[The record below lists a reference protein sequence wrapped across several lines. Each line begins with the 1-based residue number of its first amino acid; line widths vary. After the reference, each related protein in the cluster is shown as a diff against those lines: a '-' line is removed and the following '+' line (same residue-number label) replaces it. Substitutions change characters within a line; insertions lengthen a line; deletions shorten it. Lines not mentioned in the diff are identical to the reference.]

1 MNDRHIQL
9 FANLK
14 NLVATNEAFVTK
26 IHEFEGARYQVFD
39 YFLARYSDFLLEDSR
54 EARGIMF
61 EVDEAG
67 NPIRLACWMP
77 KKFFNLN
84 ENPFTIGL
92 DLSDDNID
100 GVMDKMDG
108 SIISTMM
115 HNGKMILKSKTS
127 LSSDHA
133 AQATAFLY
141 KGGYKS
147 PLAEHLEH
155 YTKAGYSVHMEL
167 TSPDL
172 RIVLGYPEIK
182 LTILSMR
189 RLSDGAMVNRRTFYD
204 HFPCEFRDGYDLS
217 YWVADFSPE
226 YFNNTD
232 PFKQKGSFGIKFNQ
246 MTRNANG
253 DQVSKFIDSIK
264 GMTGV
269 EGYIVRLKNGEHIK
283 IKCDWYCAL
292 HHTKDSISAPRR
304 LFETIL
310 NGAADDLKAMFAADP
325 ITVGRVVEME
335 NKVVE
340 KFNRLIKKVETFYNE
355 HKSLDRKAYAIAAT
369 AERDDNLM
377 GPKMNLYLGKENNYK
392 EFFLKHPEMFDVNPT
407 EESND

>member
-1 MNDRHIQL
+1 MNERHSQL

-14 NLVATNEAFVTK
+14 NLVATNEAFISKTV
-26 IHEFEGARYQVFD
+26 EFDGGKFCVFD
-39 YFLARYSDFLLEDSR
+39 YFLARYSDFLLEDAR

-61 EVDEAG
+61 EVDDAG

-77 KKFFNLN
+77 AKFFNIS
-84 ENPFTIGL
+84 ENPITMNL

-100 GVMDKMDG
+100 GIMDKLDG

-115 HNGKMILKSKTS
+115 HKGKMILKSKTS

-133 AQATAFLY
+133 AQATEYLY
-141 KGGYKS
+141 ANGYKS
-147 PLAEHLEH
+147 TLAEKLE
-155 YTKAGYSVHMEL
+155 YFTKAGYSVHMEL

-172 RIVLGYPEIK
+172 RIVLGYPTIN

-189 RLSDGAMVNRRTFYD
+189 RLSDGAMVSAQNFYD
-204 HFPCEFRDGYDLS
+204 HFPNDFRDDGTYY
-217 YWVADFSPE
+217 YWVKELTPE
-226 YFNNTD
+226 QFNGKGN
-232 PFKQKGSFGIKFNQ
+232 PFEQKTRTIKS
-246 MTRNANG
+246 MSAG
-253 DQVSKFIDSIK
+253 DGLGVSRFIDSIK

-325 ITVGRVVEME
+325 ITVARVTEME
-335 NKVVE
+335 DKVVE
-340 KFNRLIKKVETFYNE
+340 KFNRLIQKVEAFYNDN
-355 HKSLDRKAYAIAAT
+355 KSLDRKSYAIAAS

-377 GPKMNLYLGKENNYK
+377 GLKMNLYLGKENNYK
-392 EFFLKHPEMFDVNPT
+392 EFFLKHPEMFGINST
-407 EESND
+407 EEGS

>member
-147 PLAEHLEH
+147 PLAELLEH
-155 YTKAGYSVHMEL
+155 FTKAGYSVHMEL

-189 RLSDGAMVNRRTFYD
+189 RLSDGAMVSKQNFYE
-204 HFPCEFRDGYDLS
+204 HFPSEFRDDGTYY
-217 YWVADFSPE
+217 YWVKEYIADHFFGNPFTGSPDLKLMSGYLNGVPE
-226 YFNNTD
+226 
-232 PFKQKGSFGIKFNQ
+232 
-246 MTRNANG
+246 RNK
-253 DQVSKFIDSIK
+253 VSRFIDSIK

-325 ITVGRVVEME
+325 ITVGRVIEME

-392 EFFLKHPEMFDVNPT
+392 EFFLKHPEMFDINPT
-407 EESND
+407 EEVKE